1 MKKTLILAFALLAS
15 LLALSSCNKNSDSE
29 KDDDANKTKIVL
41 EIDELDLGH
50 PVTNADAKSAAN
62 AIRNRLRGLDLKNL
76 KVTTDDD
83 NHIVVTTTDTE
94 NIERAVELA
103 QRSTYVAFCPTFKKY
118 EINFKPILHYIDS
131 IGDDPQA
138 CAAREFL
145 ESGNGPYA
153 YDEILGYVKNDEE
166 FDEIFS
172 FFQRP
177 EVRSLLPE
185 ELVLCR
191 SYKESEAGYQV
202 YMLKSPS
209 DGYDMLFGDVIT
221 SAEVNKDSQYGYEVY
236 IRMNDQGSR
245 EWKNIT
251 NRNKGRAVAI
261 VVEDKIMCAPYINS
275 EIVGGKASITGEFDR
290 KEAQDIANKLMDGT
304 LRARL
309 KVVSADRPK

>member
-1 MKKTLILAFALLAS
+1 MKKTILLTLAFIAGLFS
-15 LLALSSCNKNSDSE
+15 LTSCGNKSEKE

-41 EIDELDLGH
+41 EIDESDLGH
-50 PVTNADAKSAAN
+50 AVTDADAKAA
-62 AIRNRLRGLDLKNL
+62 ARAVRNRLRDLDLKNL
-76 KVTTDDD
+76 KVTSDGD

-94 NIERAVELA
+94 NIERAIELA

-118 EINFKPILHYIDS
+118 EIDFKPVLHYIDS
-131 IGDDPQA
+131 IGADPQA
-138 CAAREFL
+138 RAAFEFL

-153 YDEILGYVKNDEE
+153 YDEILGYVENYEE

-221 SAEVNKDSQYGYEVY
+221 SAEVNNDSRNGYEVY
-236 IRMNDQGSR
+236 IRMNDEGAR

-251 NRNKGRAVAI
+251 NRNMGRAVAI

-275 EIVGGKASITGEFDR
+275 EIVGGKASLTGEFDR

-309 KVVSADRPK
+309 KVVSVDRPK

>member
-1 MKKTLILAFALLAS
+1 MKKTILLTLAFMAGLFALT
-15 LLALSSCNKNSDSE
+15 SCGNKSEKE

-41 EIDELDLGH
+41 EIDESDLGH
-50 PVTNADAKSAAN
+50 AVTEADAKSAART
-62 AIRNRLRGLDLKNL
+62 IRDRLNNLDLKNL

-94 NIERAVELA
+94 NIERAIELA
-103 QRSTYVAFCPTFKKY
+103 QRSTYVAFCPTFKKH
-118 EINFKPILHYIDS
+118 EINFKPVLHYIDS
-131 IGDDPQA
+131 IGADTQA
-138 CAAREFL
+138 RAAREFL

-153 YDEILGYVKNDEE
+153 YDDILGYVINDEE
-166 FDEIFS
+166 FDAIFS

-177 EVRSLLPE
+177 EVRSLLPK

-221 SAEVNKDSQYGYEVY
+221 SAEVNKDSRYGYEVY
-236 IRMNDQGSR
+236 IRMNDEGAR

-251 NRNKGRAVAI
+251 SRNQGRAVAI
-261 VVEDKIMCAPYINS
+261 VVGDKIMCAPYINS
-275 EIVGGKASITGEFDR
+275 EIVGGKASITGDFDR
-290 KEAQDIANKLMDGT
+290 KEAQDIANKLMDVT

-309 KVVSADRPK
+309 KVVSVDRPK

>member
-1 MKKTLILAFALLAS
+1 MKKTFILAFALLAG
-15 LLALSSCNKNSDSE
+15 LFVLTSCGNKSEKE

-41 EIDELDLGH
+41 EIDESDLGH
-50 PVTNADAKSAAN
+50 PVTDADAKSAAN

-94 NIERAVELA
+94 NIERAIDLA

-118 EINFKPILHYIDS
+118 EIDFKPVLHYIDS
-131 IGDDPQA
+131 IGDDSQA
-138 CAAREFL
+138 RAALEFL

-153 YDEILGYVKNDEE
+153 YDEILGYVENDEE

-290 KEAQDIANKLMDGT
+290 KEAQYIANKLMDGT

>member
-1 MKKTLILAFALLAS
+1 MKKTIILAFALLAS

-62 AIRNRLRGLDLKNL
+62 AIRNRMRGLDLKNL

-94 NIERAVELA
+94 NIERAIELA

-118 EINFKPILHYIDS
+118 EIDFKPVLHYIDS
-131 IGDDPQA
+131 IGDDSQA
-138 CAAREFL
+138 RAARKFL
-145 ESGNGPYA
+145 ESCNGPYA
-153 YDEILGYVKNDEE
+153 YDEILGYVENGEE

-221 SAEVNKDSQYGYEVY
+221 SAEVNKDSRYGYEVY